1 MDIKNISGIKEVL
14 NIFKANKNKN
24 IDKASKVKKS
34 DSVEISRE
42 AKRSAEVK
50 KYINIVKNTSDIRQ
64 DKIKMAKEKIKNG
77 DYFKP
82 EVYEKIAEKLT
93 KKFTIGDKI
102 LDSLGDDK
110 DGK

>member
-14 NIFKANKNKN
+14 KIFKTNKNKN

-50 KYINIVKNTSDIRQ
+50 KYINIVKNSADTRQEKIR
-64 DKIKMAKEKIKNG
+64 MAKEKIKNG

-82 EVYEKIAEKLT
+82 EIYEKIAERLT
-93 KKFTIGDKI
+93 EKFTIGDKI
-102 LDSLGDDK
+102 LDSLGDEEK
-110 DGK
+110 